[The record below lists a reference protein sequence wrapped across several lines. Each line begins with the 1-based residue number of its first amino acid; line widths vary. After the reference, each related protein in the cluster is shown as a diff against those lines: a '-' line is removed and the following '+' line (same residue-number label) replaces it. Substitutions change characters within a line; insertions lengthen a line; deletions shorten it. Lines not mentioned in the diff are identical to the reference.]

1 LTSDYYGTIET
12 TMKDQKLLNL
22 ISSTFS
28 NTLFSPLLTE
38 HLQSLKRH
46 LFNRSFA
53 DAFPTSTS
61 GEDEDQQTMLET
73 YVVRWVPTRVLC
85 YTGIFQKIEK
95 FLPSADLRVMCIG
108 AGCGSETLA
117 LQALLSSECIIAID
131 EG

>member
-1 LTSDYYGTIET
+1 
-12 TMKDQKLLNL
+12 MKDQQLLNL

-38 HLQSLKRH
+38 RLQSLKTH

-61 GEDEDQQTMLET
+61 EEDEEQAMLET

-85 YTGIFQKIEK
+85 YTRIFQKIEE
-95 FLPSADLRVMCIG
+95 FLSSEDLRVMCIG

-117 LQALLSSECIIAID
+117 LQAVLSSECTSNID
-131 EG
+131 ES